1 VIEIRHVTRFNFS
14 PISSSCGKL
23 FFSKEWKDKMIK
35 LSLACGQNILN
46 KLLPPQLSN
55 KANEECREIAVRN
68 GKKLNGH

>member
-1 VIEIRHVTRFNFS
+1 
-14 PISSSCGKL
+14 
-23 FFSKEWKDKMIK
+23 MIK